1 MSAGAVEAAARR
13 ENARTPS
20 RWVGGG
26 VRGAG
31 AVADDLGLHTCAAP
45 RTPSSASPRAHLA
58 APARTRG
65 RRARLGGRGTRCR
78 HGARHCC
85 ARGGWAGPEGQAGS
99 HVQGV
104 RSRAPC
110 VHRSSQCCGQVAG
123 REMPRGG
130 PSRLGRSSRGCREH
144 GGGLGGT
151 KSAVAGNK
159 WDILTPQLIP
169 HLHAHGTRQLARRHA
184 RRPRAQPRRRG
195 GSKTVRGTPRLQGA
209 GERRSEGGARGQG
222 SGGRHFPGRVRG

>member
-85 ARGGWAGPEGQAGS
+85 ARGGWAGPKGQAGS
-99 HVQGV
+99 QVQCV
-104 RSRAPC
+104 RSRVPC
-110 VHRSSQCCGQVAG
+110 VHRCRQCCGQVAG
-123 REMPRGG
+123 REMPRCG
-130 PSRLGRSSRGCREH
+130 PSRLGRSSRGYLEH
-144 GGGLGGT
+144 ESGRRRHRACVKSGKGATNSLGLI
-151 KSAVAGNK
+151 AH
-159 WDILTPQLIP
+159 LQQP
-169 HLHAHGTRQLARRHA
+169 HCTHAHRR
-184 RRPRAQPRRRG
+184 RRRGPRAQPRRRG

-209 GERRSEGGARGQG
+209 GERRSEGRARGQG
-222 SGGRHFPGRVRG
+222 SGGRHFPGREKG